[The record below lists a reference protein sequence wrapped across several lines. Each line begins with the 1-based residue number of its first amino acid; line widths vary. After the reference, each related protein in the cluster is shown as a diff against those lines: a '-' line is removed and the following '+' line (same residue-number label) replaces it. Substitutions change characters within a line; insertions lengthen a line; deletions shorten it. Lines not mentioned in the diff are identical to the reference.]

1 MSFDALEVA
10 IQTIE
15 SLRPVLRRVKEQDRS
30 LEDQMR
36 RAAASVGDNLSEGR
50 LRVGRDRI
58 HLWRI
63 AAGSAAELHTSLR
76 MAVAFGY
83 VTSEEVA
90 ASLALL
96 DRERAMLWRLTHAS
110 GSVPRADG
118 SRDRSSP

>member
-1 MSFDALEVA
+1 MRFDALEVA

-15 SLRPVLRRVKEQDRS
+15 TLKPVLVRVRQQDRS

-36 RAAASVGDNLSEGR
+36 RAAASVGDNVSEGR
-50 LRVGRDRI
+50 LRVGKDRI

-83 VTSEEVA
+83 VTTEKCS
-90 ASLALL
+90 
-96 DRERAMLWRLTHAS
+96 RAW
-110 GSVPRADG
+110 P
-118 SRDRSSP
+118 SSIARGRCFGV

>member
-1 MSFDALEVA
+1 MQFDALEVA

-15 SLRPVLRRVKEQDRS
+15 SLKPVLARVKQQDRS

-36 RAAASVGDNLSEGR
+36 RAAASVGDNVSEGR

-83 VTSEEVA
+83 VTNDEVQP
-90 ASLALL
+90 SLALL
-96 DRERAMLWRLTHAS
+96 DREKAMLWRLTHGGAS
-110 GSVPRADG
+110 APRANG
-118 SRDRSSP
+118 SPDRSSP